1 MAKRKQNSQ
10 NEKRK
15 ASRQQTKISSVILFR
30 ESEDEGWEEISE
42 ITTASRNGAGFTVSR
57 ECQVGR
63 LVSLMMQMPRELR
76 LYDHDEDVYLMLGV
90 VQNCY
95 ETTLKERRVFHV
107 GVAFIGKEIPDS
119 FKENPSQCYRI
130 LGMTPEGLWKS
141 VESTKQFKSRKQ
153 SRFWRRFNVTVAPR
167 DWEKR
172 TRTKVDVVS
181 RDISAGGMSVWG
193 PLDAYIGEK
202 VKISCQEHDFYA
214 IEIVRNRTENE
225 ADENKSSVHFE
236 FLGTEFPMEKI
247 HASLPEPDGE
257 EPQIIDGSSETS
269 FPSDTKIGEIV
280 KF

>member
-1 MAKRKQNSQ
+1 MAKRKRNSQ

-15 ASRQQTKISSVILFR
+15 SSRHQTKISSVILFR
-30 ESEDEGWEEISE
+30 ESEDEGWEEITE

-76 LYDHDEDVYLMLGV
+76 LYDHDEEVYLMLGI

-95 ETTLKERRVFHV
+95 ETTLNEMPCFHV
-107 GVAFIGKEIPDS
+107 GVAFIGKQIPDS
-119 FKENPSQCYRI
+119 FIENPMQCYRI
-130 LGMTPEGLWKS
+130 LGMTPEGLWES
-141 VESTKQFKSRKQ
+141 VESAKQFKPRKQ
-153 SRFWRRFNVTVAPR
+153 SRFWRRFNVTVARR

-193 PLDAYIGEK
+193 PLDAHIGEK
-202 VKISCQEHDFYA
+202 VKISCPEHDFYA
-214 IEIVRNRTENE
+214 IAIVRNRTENE

-247 HASLPEPDGE
+247 HASLPEPESE
-257 EPQIIDGSSETS
+257 EPQIMDGSSETS